1 MKSDEQ
7 KMAGSALPSAPDRHA
22 IWYSPALLIA
32 LLVSLCSAAG
42 AQELYKY
49 QDENGNW
56 IFSDRPPAD
65 GQVVE
70 RRKLEKT
77 SAEVDAIVDVT
88 HSFEGM
94 TVLLTARND
103 YHAPVE
109 IRLEFSAIRSLEL
122 PPPEHPMTWVLPPRS
137 STNLLQLE
145 IVENRSDPFLEYGFR
160 YMPGDPR
167 ATHSASEPYRAP
179 YAISSDHPITQAY
192 PETITHTEP
201 DSYYA
206 VDLAMPIGTDVV
218 AARDGIVFDIASKN
232 YRSGLDAT
240 QDAPAANVVRILHD
254 DGTYAIYAHLNTNTI
269 RVKPGDRVERGQY
282 IADSGNTGF
291 STGPHLH
298 FAVVRNV
305 GLRVESVPVT
315 FLGANR
321 DRVVPASG
329 NILIAY

>member
-1 MKSDEQ
+1 MKSDGQ
-7 KMAGSALPSAPDRHA
+7 KMAGSARPSGPDRQA
-22 IWYSPALLIA
+22 IWYFPALLIA
-32 LLVSLCSAAG
+32 LAVSFCSATG

-49 QDENGNW
+49 QDENGDW
-56 IFSDRPPAD
+56 IYSDRPPED

-88 HSFEGM
+88 HSFDGM

-109 IRLEFSAIRSLEL
+109 LRLEFSAIRSLEL
-122 PPPEHPMTWVLPPRS
+122 PPPDHPMTWVLPPRS

-145 IVENRSDPFLEYGFR
+145 VFENRLDPFLEYGFR

-179 YAISSDHPITQAY
+179 YAISSDHQITQAF
-192 PETITHTEP
+192 PETITHTAP

-206 VDLAMPIGTDVV
+206 VDLAMPVGTDVV

-240 QDAPAANVVRILHD
+240 EDAPAANVVRILHD

-269 RVKPGDRVERGQY
+269 RVKPGDQVERGQY

-298 FAVVRNV
+298 FVVVRNV

-315 FLGANR
+315 FLGANS
-321 DRVVPASG
+321 DRITPASG
-329 NILIAY
+329 NLLTAY

>member
-1 MKSDEQ
+1 
-7 KMAGSALPSAPDRHA
+7 MAGSARPSGPDRQA
-22 IWYSPALLIA
+22 IWYLPALLIA
-32 LLVSLCSAAG
+32 LAVSLCSAAG

-49 QDENGNW
+49 QDENGDW
-56 IFSDRPPAD
+56 IYSDRPPED

-88 HSFEGM
+88 HSFDGM

-109 IRLEFSAIRSLEL
+109 LRLEFSAIRSLEL
-122 PPPEHPMTWVLPPRS
+122 PPPDHPMTWVLPPRS

-145 IVENRSDPFLEYGFR
+145 VFENRLDPFLEYGFR

-167 ATHSASEPYRAP
+167 ATHSASEPYRVP
-179 YAISSDHPITQAY
+179 YAISSDHQITQAF
-192 PETITHTEP
+192 PETITHTAP

-206 VDLAMPIGTDVV
+206 VDLAMPVGTDVV

-240 QDAPAANVVRILHD
+240 EDAPAANVVRILHD

-269 RVKPGDRVERGQY
+269 RVKPGDQVERGQY

-298 FAVVRNV
+298 FVVVRNV

-315 FLGANR
+315 FLGANA
-321 DRVVPASG
+321 DRITPASG
-329 NILIAY
+329 NLLTAY